1 VTRRKKRDKPS
12 TPASQRWGVVG
23 LIVFT
28 LLVRGGVLA
37 LAPGSMAR
45 DPDGYRYL
53 AENLLE
59 RGEYGYGHV
68 PTAYRPPLYPLMLT
82 PCVALGPMSNVAI
95 AGLHLVLG
103 LATVWLVY
111 RLGLRWGLGR
121 WSLPAAALVAC
132 DPILLVQSTQ
142 VMTET
147 LAVLLAVLSLG
158 ALTSA
163 SERPAASRALIA
175 GACVGL
181 AVLCRSSFLPWALLV
196 AILLPAVSRPR
207 TERLRRFA
215 SFAVGV
221 AVVLAPWAVRNQ
233 VHFGRPIPATT
244 HGGFTLLLGNNPS
257 FYDYLR
263 SGAWGTVWDADDFN
277 RAWEAR
283 ATRSRPADELR
294 NDRLAYAEALQTMR
308 SRPGTFA
315 YSCAVRVGRLWA
327 PLPHQVDPYEGAA
340 RRGARYLVGV
350 WYLGELIL
358 CLIAVYPLFPRER
371 WRQPWQTTWFWG
383 LSMVACFTV
392 VHALYWSNMRMRAP
406 LIPVVALGAAAGAA
420 WILTG
425 AGVRKSSDENG
436 LRP

>member
-1 VTRRKKRDKPS
+1 MTRRKKRDKSS
-12 TPASQRWGVVG
+12 TPSALRWGVVG

-28 LLVRGGVLA
+28 LLVRGGVLV
-37 LAPGSMAR
+37 LNTGSMAR

-68 PTAYRPPLYPLMLT
+68 ATAYRPPLYPLMLT
-82 PCVALGPMSNVAI
+82 PCVALGPMSNLAI
-95 AGLHLVLG
+95 AALHLVLG

-111 RLGLRWGLGR
+111 RLGYLWGLGR
-121 WSLPAAALVAC
+121 WSLLAAALVAC

-163 SERPAASRALIA
+163 SQRPTTSGAILA
-175 GACVGL
+175 GGSVGL
-181 AVLCRSSFLPWALLV
+181 AVLCRSSFLPWGLLV
-196 AILLPAVSRPR
+196 AIVLPALARTR

-215 SFAVGV
+215 SFAAGV

-233 VHFGRPIPATT
+233 VRFGRPIPATT
-244 HGGFTLLLGNNPS
+244 HGGFTLLLANNPS

-263 SGAWGTVWDADDFN
+263 TGAWGTVWDADEFN

-308 SRPGTFA
+308 SQPGTFV
-315 YSCAVRVGRLWA
+315 YSCAVRAGRLWA
-327 PLPHQVDPYEGAA
+327 PLPHQVDPHEGGA
-340 RRGARYLVGV
+340 RRWARYLVGV

-358 CLIAVYPLFPRER
+358 CLVAVYPLCPRER
-371 WRQPWQTTWFWG
+371 WRQSWQTTWFWG
-383 LSMVACFTV
+383 LSLIACFTV
-392 VHALYWSNMRMRAP
+392 VHALYWSNMRMRAT
-406 LIPVVALGAAAGAA
+406 LMPVVALGAAAGTA

-425 AGVRKSSDENG
+425 VCVRKSHVESG